1 MNNILKNFTCFL
13 FLVSFFFIVPSV
25 QAAGLIPC
33 SGVDCRPCHILVLI
47 VNLVSFMLKSIVA
60 PLAGLMFLV
69 GGIMIVSDGG
79 SGNRMK
85 KGKEIIKNTLIG
97 AVIALSAW
105 AIVNTLIMAFGS
117 GQISSNWWS
126 VQCK

>member
-1 MNNILKNFTCFL
+1 
-13 FLVSFFFIVPSV
+13 
-25 QAAGLIPC
+25 
-33 SGVDCRPCHILVLI
+33 
-47 VNLVSFMLKSIVA
+47 MLKSIVA

>member
-1 MNNILKNFTCFL
+1 MKTIFRQLFCFL
-13 FLVSFFFIVPSV
+13 FLVSFFFIIPSA

-33 SGVDCRPCHILVLI
+33 SGTDCKPCHILVLI
-47 VNLVSFMLKSIVA
+47 VNLVNFMLKSIVA

-105 AIVNTLIMAFGS
+105 VIVNTLIMAFGS
-117 GQISSNWWS
+117 NQISSNWWS